1 MTTKP
6 YLSPRRETILKTILG
21 EYIATAVPVPSDV
34 VTRVHGLGVSAA
46 TVRHEMAILEEEGY
60 ISRPH
65 LSAGGVPTDKGYRYH
80 VEALTGTPELPLET
94 KRTMRRQFTS
104 VGRDVDVWTRLTAQM
119 LAEVASNMALVTLP
133 RTIQTRIR
141 NLQLVYLDELLVM
154 QVLVLQE
161 ARLRKELVPLTEPV
175 SEEDINRVSGKL
187 NSHVKG
193 LSYHEVLD
201 RSIETTPLE
210 KDVLDVALRILQEED
225 QASFADYI
233 IEGLRHLIDQP
244 EFRDASQV
252 HDLIEALESRR
263 LAQAILTESPG
274 VGEIRVVIGAEN
286 REDALKPMSL
296 VIMQYGVRS
305 QVFGTIS
312 IVGPIRM
319 HYEKT
324 IAGVNY
330 LSSLMSEM
338 LEEVGLSPS

>member
-6 YLSPRRETILKTILG
+6 YLSLRRETILKTILDG
-21 EYIATAVPVPSDV
+21 YIETAIPVPSEV
-34 VTRVHGLGVSAA
+34 VTRKHGLGVSAA
-46 TVRHEMAILEEEGY
+46 TVRHEMAGLEEEGY

-65 LSAGGVPTDKGYRYH
+65 LSAGGVPTDKGYRYY
-80 VEALTGTPELPLET
+80 VEALATAQELPLET
-94 KRTMRRQFTS
+94 KRSMRREFTS
-104 VGRDVDVWTRLTAQM
+104 VSRDVDVWTKLSARM
-119 LAEVASNMALVTLP
+119 LAEVARNMALVTMP

-154 QVLVLQE
+154 QIVVLQE

-175 SEEDINRVSGKL
+175 SEEDISLVAGKL
-187 NSHVKG
+187 NNHVKG
-193 LSYHEVLD
+193 LSYHEVLE

-244 EFRDASQV
+244 EFKGSSQV
-252 HDLIEALESRR
+252 HDLIEVLESRR
-263 LAQAILTESPG
+263 LAEAILTESPG
-274 VGEIRVVIGAEN
+274 VGGMRVIIGGEN
-286 REDALKPMSL
+286 HEDALKPMSL
-296 VIMQYGVRS
+296 VITQYGVRN

-312 IVGPIRM
+312 IVGPMRM

-330 LSSLMSEM
+330 FASLMSQM
-338 LEEVGLSPS
+338 LEEVGLGPS

>member
-6 YLSPRRETILKTILG
+6 HLSPRRETILKTILDG
-21 EYIATAVPVPSDV
+21 YIDTAVPVPSEV
-34 VTRVHGLGVSAA
+34 ITHKHGLGVSAA
-46 TVRHEMAILEEEGY
+46 TVRHEMAALEEEGY

-65 LSAGGVPTDKGYRYH
+65 LSAGGVPTDKGYRYY
-80 VEALTGTPELPLET
+80 VEALATAQELPLET
-94 KRTMRRQFTS
+94 KRSMRRELTS
-104 VGRDVDVWTRLTAQM
+104 VERDVDVWIKLSARM
-119 LAEVASNMALVTLP
+119 LAEVASNMALVTMP

-154 QVLVLQE
+154 QVVVFQE

-175 SEEDINRVSGKL
+175 SEEDISHVSGKL

-210 KDVLDVALRILQEED
+210 QNVLDVALRILQEED

-244 EFRDASQV
+244 EFKGSAQV
-252 HDLIEALESRR
+252 HDLIEVLESRR
-263 LAQAILTESPG
+263 LAEAILTESPG
-274 VGEIRVVIGAEN
+274 VGEIRVVIGGEN
-286 REDALKPMSL
+286 HEDALKPMSL
-296 VIMQYGVRS
+296 VITQYGVRN

-312 IVGPIRM
+312 IVGPMRM

-330 LSSLMSEM
+330 FSSLMSQM
-338 LEEVGLSPS
+338 LEEVGLGPS